1 MLPLLV
7 FLEHAARR
15 IRNSKVRRSIEQI
28 QSANSYKIG
37 IAKFH
42 AAKTK
47 IDADLKSAASVLD
60 SAVTSRE
67 KSRRFVNDWRV
78 VEMDGIHM
86 TVESASGQE
95 FRVLNL
101 ATNSYND
108 LDTEATLRAELAHY
122 VETGILSSCLSR
134 KIAGEVPAH
143 RQLQNLLNGFLGYES
158 TILAT
163 CGYIAQQA
171 AMFGLFSEGDVIF
184 SDQHNHSS
192 LVDGMRLSRAKIIVY
207 PHLDYGALR
216 KLLAAHR
223 HLHNC
228 AGIVSDGV
236 FSAHGT
242 IANMDAI
249 ATLQREFNAVS
260 VIDDTHGFTATGR
273 HGRGILD
280 HFSTRPDVLTGSL
293 AKGLAAFGGFVSG
306 SRELVRVI
314 DCIGRQNINTS
325 HLSPILAAQGAINLE
340 YFVKNDT
347 QLVHEL
353 DRVVAGFHK
362 ALEKHGISPYES
374 QGFQHPIF
382 SFCAE
387 TEDEA
392 IDAFL
397 ELAKLGFMGAFFP
410 PPVAPKPTLRF
421 SLHRNIPL
429 EELPRLATALA
440 QLGLKPLAR
449 VSDRLVRNKEEQAQ

>member
-7 FLEHAARR
+7 LFEHAARR
-15 IRNSKVRRSIEQI
+15 IRNSKVRRKIGQI
-28 QSANSYKIG
+28 QSANSYKVG
-37 IAKFH
+37 IANFH
-42 AAKTK
+42 AAKTR
-47 IDADLKSAASVLD
+47 IDADLKKAAVVLD
-60 SAVTSRE
+60 RAVIARE
-67 KSRRFVNDWRV
+67 NSKRFVNDWRV
-78 VEMDGIHM
+78 VEIDGIHM
-86 TVESASGQE
+86 TVESASGQT

-108 LDTEATLRAELAHY
+108 LDTEQKPRELLARY

-134 KIAGEVPAH
+134 KIAGEVPVH
-143 RQLQNLLNGFLGYES
+143 RQLQNHLNEFLGYES

-171 AMFGLFSEGDVIF
+171 AMFGLFSDGDVIF

-192 LVDGMRLSRAKIIVY
+192 LVDGMRLSKAKVIVY
-207 PHLDYGALR
+207 PHLDYGMLR
-216 KLLAAHR
+216 KLLETHR
-223 HLHNC
+223 HLYNC

-242 IANMDAI
+242 IANMNAI
-249 ATLQREFNAVS
+249 ADLQREFNAIS

-273 HGRGILD
+273 RGRGILD
-280 HFSTRPDVLTGSL
+280 HFDSRPDVLTGSL

-340 YFVKNDT
+340 YFVKNDSRM
-347 QLVHEL
+347 VAEL
-353 DRVVAGFHK
+353 ERVVSGFHE
-362 ALEKHGISPYES
+362 ALETYGISPYES
-374 QGFQHPIF
+374 QGFRHPIF

-387 TEDEA
+387 TEDDA

-410 PPVAPKPTLRF
+410 HPVAPKPTLRF

-429 EELPRLATALA
+429 DELTRLASVLA
-440 QLGLKPLAR
+440 RLGLQPLAKA
-449 VSDRLVRNKEEQAQ
+449 SDLTMRNNEETAR